1 MGASLSGSKSRM
13 YSVHRLLFRAFGENA
28 MEKRTSDYKVIVGD
42 ENTINGQ
49 LAGDET
55 VWKPIMMN
63 TILDPKKG
71 TMIVVMLEHVQQA
84 VSEGRF

>member
-1 MGASLSGSKSRM
+1 
-13 YSVHRLLFRAFGENA
+13 

-42 ENTINGQ
+42 MNMINGQ

-63 TILDPKKG
+63 TILDRKKG
-71 TMIVVMLEHVQQA
+71 MMIVVMLEHIQQA

>member
-1 MGASLSGSKSRM
+1 MNM
-13 YSVHRLLFRAFGENA
+13 
-28 MEKRTSDYKVIVGD
+28 
-42 ENTINGQ
+42 INGQ

-63 TILDPKKG
+63 TILDAKKG
-71 TMIVVMLEHVQQA
+71 MMIVVMLEHVQQA

>member
-13 YSVHRLLFRAFGENA
+13 YSVHRLSLRAFGENA
-28 MEKRTSDYKVIVGD
+28 MEKRTSGYKVIVGD

-63 TILDPKKG
+63 TILDPTKG
-71 TMIVVMLEHVQQA
+71 TTIVVMLEHVQQA

>member
-1 MGASLSGSKSRM
+1 
-13 YSVHRLLFRAFGENA
+13 

-42 ENTINGQ
+42 ADMINTQ

>member
-1 MGASLSGSKSRM
+1 
-13 YSVHRLLFRAFGENA
+13 

-42 ENTINGQ
+42 ANTINGQ

-63 TILDPKKG
+63 TIPDPTKG
-71 TMIVVMLEHVQQA
+71 
-84 VSEGRF
+84 

>member
-1 MGASLSGSKSRM
+1 MGASLSG
-13 YSVHRLLFRAFGENA
+13 GERSDVLYIA
-28 MEKRTSDYKVIVGD
+28 SCAEPSERTPMEKRTSDYKVIVGD

-63 TILDPKKG
+63 TILDPTKG
-71 TMIVVMLEHVQQA
+71 TTIVVMLEHVQQA

>member
-1 MGASLSGSKSRM
+1 
-13 YSVHRLLFRAFGENA
+13 
-28 MEKRTSDYKVIVGD
+28 MEKRTSDHKVIVGD
-42 ENTINGQ
+42 ENTINSQ

-63 TILDPKKG
+63 TILDPTKG
-71 TMIVVMLEHVQQA
+71 ATIVVMLEHVQQA

>member
-1 MGASLSGSKSRM
+1 MK
-13 YSVHRLLFRAFGENA
+13 
-28 MEKRTSDYKVIVGD
+28 KRTSDYKVIVGD

-49 LAGDET
+49 LAGDDT

-63 TILDPKKG
+63 TILDPTKG
-71 TMIVVMLEHVQQA
+71 TTIVVMLEHDQQA

>member
-13 YSVHRLLFRAFGENA
+13 YSVHRLLLKAFGENA

-63 TILDPKKG
+63 TILDPTKG
-71 TMIVVMLEHVQQA
+71 ATIVVMLEHVQQA

>member
-1 MGASLSGSKSRM
+1 
-13 YSVHRLLFRAFGENA
+13 

-42 ENTINGQ
+42 AETINGQ

-55 VWKPIMMN
+55 VWKPIMTN
-63 TILDPKKG
+63 PALDPKKG
-71 TMIVVMLEHVQQA
+71 TMIVVMLEHIQQA

>member
-1 MGASLSGSKSRM
+1 
-13 YSVHRLLFRAFGENA
+13 

-42 ENTINGQ
+42 ADMINGQ
-49 LAGDET
+49 FAGDET
-55 VWKPIMMN
+55 IWKPIMMN

-71 TMIVVMLEHVQQA
+71 PMIVVMLEHVQQA

>member
-1 MGASLSGSKSRM
+1 M

-63 TILDPKKG
+63 TILDPKRG

>member
-1 MGASLSGSKSRM
+1 
-13 YSVHRLLFRAFGENA
+13 

-42 ENTINGQ
+42 MNMINGQ

-63 TILDPKKG
+63 TILDAKKG
-71 TMIVVMLEHVQQA
+71 MMIVVMLEHVQQA

>member
-1 MGASLSGSKSRM
+1 
-13 YSVHRLLFRAFGENA
+13 

-42 ENTINGQ
+42 ANTINGQ

-63 TILDPKKG
+63 TIPDPKKG